1 MDEEQPTESIEKVE
15 AEPTVEKEEKD
26 PKLEKADILK
36 MLSNALKIGTI
47 TKDQARHMREE
58 LGVNEADFTTKR
70 VSDRVRRKK
79 RKAQKQARKVTR
91 QNGFKGQKMTKG
103 QAAQRGR

>member
-1 MDEEQPTESIEKVE
+1 MDEQPVEKIEKEEVEEKVE
-15 AEPTVEKEEKD
+15 NE

-36 MLSNALKIGTI
+36 MLSNALKLGTI
-47 TKDQARHMREE
+47 SKDQARHMREE
-58 LGVNEADFTTKR
+58 LGVHESDFTTKR
-70 VSDRVRRKK
+70 VSATVRRKK

-103 QAAQRGR
+103 RAAQRSR